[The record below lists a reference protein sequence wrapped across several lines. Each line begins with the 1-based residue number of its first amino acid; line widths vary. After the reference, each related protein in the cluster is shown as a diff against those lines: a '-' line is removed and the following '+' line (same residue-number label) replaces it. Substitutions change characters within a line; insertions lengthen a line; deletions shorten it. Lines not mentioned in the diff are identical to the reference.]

1 MLEKL
6 NNLPSNL
13 EEYFIIIH
21 IVALDWNKIYKDIA
35 SINSRRI
42 KQEKSL
48 KEKNSTHT
56 AKLTI
61 IGFWMP

>member
-13 EEYFIIIH
+13 EEYFIIVH
-21 IVALDWNKIYKDIA
+21 IAASDWNKISKDIA
-35 SINSRRI
+35 SVNSRRTEPEKSI
-42 KQEKSL
+42 KQ
-48 KEKNSTHT
+48 KNSAHT

>member
-21 IVALDWNKIYKDIA
+21 IAASDWNKISKDIA
-35 SINSRRI
+35 SVNSRRI
-42 KQEKSL
+42 EPEKSL
-48 KEKNSTHT
+48 KQKNSTHT

>member
-13 EEYFIIIH
+13 EEYSIIIH
-21 IVALDWNKIYKDIA
+21 IAASDWNKISKDIV

-42 KQEKSL
+42 EQEKSL